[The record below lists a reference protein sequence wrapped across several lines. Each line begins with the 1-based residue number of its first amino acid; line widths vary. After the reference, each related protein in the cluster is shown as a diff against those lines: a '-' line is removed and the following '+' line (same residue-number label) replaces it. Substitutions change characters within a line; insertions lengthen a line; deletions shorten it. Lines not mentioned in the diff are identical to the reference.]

1 MDFIY
6 KSAVKLPFYKIA
18 MGNGYPDLLKK
29 ADEITDPPEENGIKN
44 ACIRH
49 KWIKNF

>member
-1 MDFIY
+1 MIMFQDQ
-6 KSAVKLPFYKIA
+6 FYKIA